1 MWASSKIWS
10 PSARRI
16 EEMAAL
22 PPPAQ
27 SDIRWKQRFDNLQRA
42 YQRLRWALEI
52 HQQDPDNDLIRMAV
66 IKAYEFTFELSW
78 KTLKDF
84 LAYNGIDAKLP
95 REVLKQA
102 FATGLVI
109 NGQLWI
115 DMLEE
120 RNLMAHTYDDARA
133 RKAVDQIQERYL
145 GGLQQL
151 HDMLTTKLQEAP

>member
-1 MWASSKIWS
+1 
-10 PSARRI
+10 
-16 EEMAAL
+16 MAV
-22 PPPAQ
+22 PPPPEQ

-42 YQRLRWALEI
+42 YQRLRWAMEI
-52 HQQDPDNDLIRMAV
+52 HQQDPSDELIRMAV

-120 RNLMAHTYDDARA
+120 RNLMAHTYDDATA
-133 RKAVDQIQERYL
+133 HKAVDQIQERYL

>member
-1 MWASSKIWS
+1 
-10 PSARRI
+10 
-16 EEMAAL
+16 MAAL

-109 NGQLWI
+109 DGQLWI

-133 RKAVDQIQERYL
+133 RIAVDQIQERYL

-151 HDMLTTKLQEAP
+151 HDMLATKLQEAP

>member
-1 MWASSKIWS
+1 
-10 PSARRI
+10 
-16 EEMAAL
+16 MAAL

-109 NGQLWI
+109 DGQLWI

-120 RNLMAHTYDDARA
+120 RNLMAHTYDDATA

>member
-1 MWASSKIWS
+1 
-10 PSARRI
+10 
-16 EEMAAL
+16 MAAL

-42 YQRLRWALEI
+42 YQRLSWALEI

-109 NGQLWI
+109 DGQLWI

-145 GGLQQL
+145 GGLQHL
-151 HDMLTTKLQEAP
+151 HDMLTPKLQEAP

>member
-1 MWASSKIWS
+1 
-10 PSARRI
+10 
-16 EEMAAL
+16 MAAL

-109 NGQLWI
+109 DGQLWI

-133 RKAVDQIQERYL
+133 RIAVDQIQERYL

>member
-1 MWASSKIWS
+1 
-10 PSARRI
+10 
-16 EEMAAL
+16 MAV
-22 PPPAQ
+22 PPPPEQ

-109 NGQLWI
+109 DGQLWI

-133 RKAVDQIQERYL
+133 RIAVDQIQERYL

>member
-1 MWASSKIWS
+1 
-10 PSARRI
+10 
-16 EEMAAL
+16 MAV
-22 PPPAQ
+22 PPPPEQ

-42 YQRLRWALEI
+42 YQRLRWAMEI
-52 HQQDPDNDLIRMAV
+52 YQQDPSDELIGMAV

-102 FATGLVI
+102 FATGLVSE
-109 NGQLWI
+109 GQLWI

-120 RNLMAHTYDDARA
+120 RNLMAHTYDDTRA
-133 RKAVDQIQERYL
+133 RKAVDQIQERYFS
-145 GGLQQL
+145 GLQQL
-151 HDMLTTKLQEAP
+151 HDLLATKRQEAP

>member
-1 MWASSKIWS
+1 
-10 PSARRI
+10 
-16 EEMAAL
+16 MAAS
-22 PPPAQ
+22 PPPEQ

-42 YQRLRWALEI
+42 HRRLLWALEI
-52 HQQDPDNDLIRMAV
+52 QQQDPENDLIRMAV

-102 FATGLVI
+102 FATGLI
-109 NGQLWI
+109 SDGQLWI

-120 RNLMAHTYDDARA
+120 RNLMAHTYNDTRA
-133 RKAVDQIQERYL
+133 RQAVQLIQERYL
-145 GGLQQL
+145 AGLQQL
-151 HDMLTTKLQEAP
+151 HDLFSAKLEERR

>member
-1 MWASSKIWS
+1 MT
-10 PSARRI
+10 
-16 EEMAAL
+16 AL

-109 NGQLWI
+109 DGQLWI

-133 RKAVDQIQERYL
+133 RIAVDQIQERYL

>member
-1 MWASSKIWS
+1 MD
-10 PSARRI
+10 
-16 EEMAAL
+16 
-22 PPPAQ
+22 AQ
-27 SDIRWKQRFDNLQRA
+27 SSDIRWKQRFDNLQRA
-42 YQRLRWALEI
+42 YRRLRWALEI
-52 HQQDPDNDLIRMAV
+52 HQQDPSDELIRMAV

-102 FATGLVI
+102 FATGLVSD
-109 NGQLWI
+109 GQLWI

-120 RNLMAHTYDDARA
+120 RNLMAHTYDDTRA
-133 RKAVDQIQERYL
+133 RIAVDQIQERYL

>member
-1 MWASSKIWS
+1 
-10 PSARRI
+10 
-16 EEMAAL
+16 MAV
-22 PPPAQ
+22 PPPPEQ

-42 YQRLRWALEI
+42 YQRLRWAMEI
-52 HQQDPDNDLIRMAV
+52 HQQDPSDELIGMAV

-102 FATGLVI
+102 FATGLVSE
-109 NGQLWI
+109 GQLWI

-120 RNLMAHTYDDARA
+120 RNLMAHTYDDTRA
-133 RKAVDQIQERYL
+133 RKAVDQIQERYFS
-145 GGLQQL
+145 GLQQL
-151 HDMLTTKLQEAP
+151 HDLLATKRQEAP

>member
-1 MWASSKIWS
+1 MD
-10 PSARRI
+10 
-16 EEMAAL
+16 
-22 PPPAQ
+22 AQ
-27 SDIRWKQRFDNLQRA
+27 GSDVRWKQRFDNLQRA

-52 HQQDPDNDLIRMAV
+52 HQQDPGNELIRMAV

-84 LAYNGIDAKLP
+84 LVYNGIDAKLP

-102 FATGLVI
+102 FATGLLN

-120 RNLMAHTYDDARA
+120 RYLMAHTYDDTRA
-133 RKAVDQIQERYL
+133 RKAVDQIQERYF

-151 HDMLTTKLQEAP
+151 HDLFSAKLEESR

>member
-1 MWASSKIWS
+1 MD
-10 PSARRI
+10 
-16 EEMAAL
+16 
-22 PPPAQ
+22 AQ
-27 SDIRWKQRFDNLQRA
+27 GSDVRWKQRFDNLQRA

-52 HQQDPDNDLIRMAV
+52 HQQDPSNELIRMAV

-84 LAYNGIDAKLP
+84 LVYNGIDAKLP

-102 FATGLVI
+102 FATGL
-109 NGQLWI
+109 LWI

-120 RNLMAHTYDDARA
+120 RNLMAHTYDDTRA

-145 GGLQQL
+145 SGLQQL
-151 HDMLTTKLQEAP
+151 HDLLAIKRQEAP

>member
-1 MWASSKIWS
+1 
-10 PSARRI
+10 
-16 EEMAAL
+16 MAA
-22 PPPAQ
+22 PPPPEQA
-27 SDIRWKQRFDNLQRA
+27 DIRWKQRFDNLQKA
-42 YQRLRWALEI
+42 YRRLRCALEI
-52 HQQDPDNDLIRMAV
+52 HQQDSNDELMRMAV

-102 FATGLVI
+102 YATGLVSD
-109 NGQLWI
+109 GQLWI

-120 RNLMAHTYDDARA
+120 RNLMAHTYDDTRA

-145 GGLQQL
+145 SGLQQL
-151 HDMLTTKLQEAP
+151 HDLLATKRQEAP